1 LAPLVG
7 KRIARSGGNAL
18 LLTSGFVIG
27 LGLMILAVAPTLI
40 VFVLGWCVI
49 GVGMAAGLY
58 DALFATLGKHY
69 GTNAKGAIVQV
80 TLVAGLCT
88 TITWPLL
95 GLLIEQWG
103 WRHACL
109 GYGVLLWLCVWPLTK
124 LALPAEVV
132 NDQPAAPAPTARETA
147 SAGSVNSILYWLVA
161 VNVTIGAII
170 MTMISVQLIG
180 VLQAQG
186 ISLAAAISLGTVI
199 GPCQIGVHLFDA
211 IGPKKHPIWSALVSA
226 IMTVGGI
233 VTLLVRP
240 AWAIVGVILYGCG
253 NGMRSILRG
262 TLPLV
267 LFDPATYPVVLGR
280 LALPAL
286 VAQAITPIVGDYV
299 LQMYGSL
306 AILYMLLGLSLVNL
320 LVTFAIKWR
329 INVRLYLPE
338 RIMRVGR
345 AHTSVRRT

>member
-1 LAPLVG
+1 
-7 KRIARSGGNAL
+7 
-18 LLTSGFVIG
+18 
-27 LGLMILAVAPTLI
+27 M
-40 VFVLGWCVI
+40 
-49 GVGMAAGLY
+49 
-58 DALFATLGKHY
+58 
-69 GTNAKGAIVQV
+69 
-80 TLVAGLCT
+80 
-88 TITWPLL
+88 
-95 GLLIEQWG
+95 
-103 WRHACL
+103 
-109 GYGVLLWLCVWPLTK
+109 
-124 LALPAEVV
+124 
-132 NDQPAAPAPTARETA
+132 
-147 SAGSVNSILYWLVA
+147 
-161 VNVTIGAII
+161 
-170 MTMISVQLIG
+170 
-180 VLQAQG
+180 
-186 ISLAAAISLGTVI
+186 I

-345 AHTSVRRT
+345 AHTSVGRT